1 MKGEFYKM
9 DFRAWNI
16 GTVDLSLEQE
26 AAYLRLC
33 HAMYDVGGPVPN
45 SPRFLMG
52 IFRCGNVKA
61 VALVRQL
68 ADAGKIQV
76 TEDGKLTNRR
86 VSAELADR
94 ERLSVLRSSAGGKGG
109 TARRRNIDREE
120 GEGGVELDCTAGDY
134 RPSRDCTAIAHRLIV
149 ANLLLPNELSQAGAS
164 PSASRGEERRGDSP
178 LTPGGGEVDGF
189 AEFQAAYPKR
199 STAFPVTAASKR
211 WREAVRQGATPADI
225 IRGARAYAAE
235 QARIGKVGTQF
246 VKTADAWLNS
256 GCWRDYRSDAQT
268 APALRAVVSDSEW
281 RQRVQSWKARR
292 GYWPWSSPPPDQ
304 PGTLVPHHILWA
316 CGVGEDEDPTDLLPT
331 DAACA

>member
-68 ADAGKIQV
+68 IDADKIQV
-76 TEDGKLTNRR
+76 TAGGKLTNRR

-94 ERLSVLRSSAGGKGG
+94 ERLSAKRSLAGEKGG
-109 TARRRNIDREE
+109 AVRRRDTDCEA
-120 GEGGVELDCTAGDY
+120 GEGGVGLDCTAGE
-134 RPSRDCTAIAHRLIV
+134 SRVATDCTAGAHRLV
-149 ANLLLPNELSQAGAS
+149 VSNPLLPNDPVQAGAS
-164 PSASRGEERRGDSP
+164 LSESRGEERRGDSP
-178 LTPGGGEVDGF
+178 LAPGGGEPDGF
-189 AEFQAAYPKR
+189 AEFRAAYPKR
-199 STAFPVTAASKR
+199 STAFPVTAASQR
-211 WREAVRQGATPADI
+211 WREAVRRGAAAEDI
-225 IRGARAYAAE
+225 IGGARAYAAE
-235 QARIGKVGTQF
+235 QARMGKVGTQF
-246 VKTADAWLNS
+246 VKTADAWLNQ
-256 GCWRDYRSDAQT
+256 GCWHDYRPEVQAV
-268 APALRAVVSDSEW
+268 PALRAVVTDGEW
-281 RQRVQSWKARR
+281 RQRVQTWKARR
-292 GYWPWSSPPPDQ
+292 GHWPWSNPPPDQ
-304 PGTLVPHHILWA
+304 PDTLVPHHILRDY
-316 CGVGEDEDPTDLLPT
+316 GVGGGEDPAGVMPP

>member
-68 ADAGKIQV
+68 IDADKIQCSAG
-76 TEDGKLTNRR
+76 GKLTNRR

-94 ERLSVLRSSAGGKGG
+94 ARLSAKRSLAGEKGG
-109 TARRRNIDREE
+109 TARRRDTDCQT
-120 GEGGVELDCTAGDY
+120 GEGGVGIDCTAGE
-134 RPSRDCTAIAHRLIV
+134 SRLATACTAGAHRLV
-149 ANLLLPNELSQAGAS
+149 ASNSLLPNNSVQAGAS
-164 PSASRGEERRGDSP
+164 PSVSRGEERRGDSP
-178 LTPGGGEVDGF
+178 LSPGGSEPDGF
-189 AEFQAAYPKR
+189 AEFRAAYPRR
-199 STAFPVTAASKR
+199 STAFPMTAASQR
-211 WREAVRQGATPADI
+211 WREAVRQGATPAEI
-225 IRGARAYAAE
+225 INGARAYAAE
-235 QARIGKVGTQF
+235 QARIDKVGTQF
-246 VKTADAWLNS
+246 VKTADAWLNQ
-256 GCWRDYRSDAQT
+256 GCWRDYRPEVQAAS
-268 APALRAVVSDSEW
+268 ALRAVVTDGEW

-304 PGTLVPHHILWA
+304 PDTLVPDHVLRD
-316 CGVGEDEDPTDLLPT
+316 CGFGADEGPTDLTLT
-331 DAACA
+331 VAA